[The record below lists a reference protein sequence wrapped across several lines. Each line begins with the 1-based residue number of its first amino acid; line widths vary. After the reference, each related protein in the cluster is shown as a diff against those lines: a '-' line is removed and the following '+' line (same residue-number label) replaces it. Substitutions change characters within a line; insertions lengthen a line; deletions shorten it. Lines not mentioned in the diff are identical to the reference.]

1 MKPFDI
7 STHGGRI
14 ASARKARKLTQTE
27 LAKLVG
33 IGQSSIALLE
43 SNSTKA
49 THHAFELAEALG
61 VSLEWLLHG
70 EAHETATT
78 STGADLPPP
87 DSKLD
92 SFAKRLVYRREQ
104 CGLTQAQL
112 ASRSGLSQAT
122 IGNLETSRNKGT
134 KRILELARALH
145 ITPEWLLHGGNLQQ
159 AKGDA
164 LRQDFG
170 VPSAEQRQ
178 EQLVKRL
185 VGMAVDPAI
194 SESSNAPTVS
204 PPPITTMLPIIS
216 WLDPALTTPRKTY
229 LSHER
234 EGYVRS
240 PFKQSQS
247 AFWMRVPTDVMA
259 PEYLENDLILV
270 DPELTPQNADDIVIH
285 DANGRPEFGRLRQ
298 AFDDKY
304 IEIMNPHYPVRMQRL
319 EEGSKVI
326 GVVNGMVR
334 RPRSRD

>member
-7 STHGGRI
+7 STLGGRI
-14 ASARKARKLTQTE
+14 AAARKARKLTQTE
-27 LAKLVG
+27 LAELVG

-49 THHAFELAEALG
+49 THHALKLAEALG
-61 VSLEWLLHG
+61 VSLEWLLNG
-70 EAHETATT
+70 EALEAATT
-78 STGADLPPP
+78 EADLPSP

-164 LRQDFG
+164 LRQDLG

-178 EQLVKRL
+178 EQLIKRL
-185 VGMAVDPAI
+185 VGMAVDPVI
-194 SESSNAPTVS
+194 SEDSRAPTAS
-204 PPPITTMLPIIS
+204 PPPVTTMLPIIS
-216 WLDPALTTPRKTY
+216 WLDPTLTTPQKTY
-229 LSHER
+229 LSHES

-270 DPELTPQNADDIVIH
+270 DPELTAQNADDIVIH
-285 DANGRPEFGRLRQ
+285 DANGRPGFGRLRQ
-298 AFDDKY
+298 AFDDQY

-319 EEGSKVI
+319 EEGSRVI

-334 RPRSRD
+334 RPRTRD